1 MRALPSVLVI
11 AMAFPLAGCFS
22 LTASKPIPDWAMSSY
37 AGNEAQP
44 RARTVRRTAA
54 RQIADD
60 DSTVMPTTTGN
71 AGMTTRTVIRPP
83 AARPSGPTAYTP
95 EWHAEE
101 KAADERLRRQM
112 NICTRC

>member
-11 AMAFPLAGCFS
+11 AMTFPLAGCIS

-37 AGNEAQP
+37 AGNDAQP

-54 RQIADD
+54 RQA
-60 DSTVMPTTTGN
+60 STDAAVVMPTTTGN
-71 AGMTTRTVIRPP
+71 AGMATRTVIRPP
-83 AARPSGPTAYTP
+83 AARPSDPTAYTP

-101 KAADERLRRQM
+101 EAADDRLRRQM